1 MLIISQ
7 YFSKEEI
14 LSLFMWNCAYQF
26 GDFIVLILAKVVLEK
41 VLRNSGYSFVITNI
55 ILFVLF
61 FVNLK
66 FFTQKSK
73 NQDNS
78 ELE

>member
-1 MLIISQ
+1 
-7 YFSKEEI
+7 
-14 LSLFMWNCAYQF
+14 MWNCVSQF